1 MVSAPACDQ
10 IKTGSPLRYLT
21 PAAVAEMLQVDVKTI
36 YRWASSDPSMPV
48 LRAHGV
54 VRFPAARLEQWL
66 VAREQ
71 GRRHKDDTRHAVGRV
86 STRRVS
92 ESPLLV

>member
-1 MVSAPACDQ
+1 MEVRPEELVVSAPACDQ

-21 PAAVAEMLQVDVKTI
+21 PAAVAEMLQVDVKTV

-66 VAREQ
+66 LDREQ
-71 GRRHKDDTRHAVGRV
+71 GRR
-86 STRRVS
+86 RRVADRQS
-92 ESPLLV
+92 VGSAA